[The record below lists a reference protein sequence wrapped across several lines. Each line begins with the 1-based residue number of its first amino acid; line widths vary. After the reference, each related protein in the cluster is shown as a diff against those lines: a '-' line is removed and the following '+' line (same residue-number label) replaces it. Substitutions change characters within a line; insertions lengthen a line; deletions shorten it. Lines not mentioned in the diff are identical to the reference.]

1 MGRCNVQHN
10 SLIFIDSNDLHQLF
24 QHLEASLDPTE
35 DAKPIKLAGLGGSV
49 TTNEH

>member
-1 MGRCNVQHN
+1 MYKHD

-24 QHLEASLDPTE
+24 QHLEASFYPTE

-49 TTNEH
+49 TTIEH